1 MKTLAALAPARV
13 EIEAS
18 ASLVCLLSAARLEV
32 VRSGRE
38 VPIAT
43 KTKAWTLHLMS
54 NMHPTVVVIS
64 RTKNEIMAMATK
76 AQANLIHP
84 PM

>member
-13 EIEAS
+13 AIDAS
-18 ASLVCLLSAARLEV
+18 ASLVRLLSAARLEA

-43 KTKAWTLHLMS
+43 KTKAWTVDLIS
-54 NMHPTVVVIS
+54 KMHPTVVVIS
-64 RTKNEIMAMATK
+64 RMRKETSPTAAR

-84 PM
+84 FM